1 MDTDAA
7 EDASSDDRFFVAVRC
22 FGRATAGRVAL
33 SESSVAA
40 IGNGCKVEPVGI
52 SSSPPCAEFARWLPL
67 FDGPFFCMR
76 LTYIRVLVVD
86 FNVRFFLLT
95 EDPDPIEDVRT
106 CDIPSNDNLRFGSSR
121 RSSVVVTI
129 VGCGFTFSS

>member
-7 EDASSDDRFFVAVRC
+7 EDASSDDRVFGAARC
-22 FGRATAGRVAL
+22 LGRATTGRVVL

-40 IGNGCKVEPVGI
+40 IGNSFKVEPVGI
-52 SSSPPCAEFARWLPL
+52 SSSPPFAEFTRWLPL
-67 FDGPFFCMR
+67 LDGPFFCMR
-76 LTYIRVLVVD
+76 LTYIRVLVDD

-95 EDPDPIEDVRT
+95 EDPDPIEEVRT
-106 CDIPSNDNLRFGSSR
+106 CDIPSNDDLRFGSSR